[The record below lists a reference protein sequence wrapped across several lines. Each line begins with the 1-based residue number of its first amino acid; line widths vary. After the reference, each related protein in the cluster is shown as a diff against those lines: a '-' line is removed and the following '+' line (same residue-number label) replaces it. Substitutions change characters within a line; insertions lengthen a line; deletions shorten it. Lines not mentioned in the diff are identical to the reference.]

1 MLNSSD
7 IIKNYV
13 DTEASGI
20 LNYPLRFD
28 IATMMNFMLFVLIF
42 AVVQSEEKNGS
53 CKDMLQGYLTGQ
65 LSSALGVYQVEALR
79 REFKSFTGV
88 IEKSMKAFEKNV
100 ETKLRNVKNTS
111 NGSAVYTRWG
121 KKSCPKSAELVL
133 SGYVGG
139 SHYTHTGA
147 AVDALYLPRNP
158 EWGNYRDVTDGAKAY
173 IYGAEYETNGLF
185 GKWTGLFEHDVPCA
199 VCLVRSRPVVKM
211 FPGRKTCDNG
221 WKLEYHGYLMAG
233 HHNHNAGTTYMCVT
247 SDPESLQVELFK
259 NSRTDTTALGK
270 SGQQL
275 TLTIKKFVDKE
286 NGDKV

>member
-1 MLNSSD
+1 
-7 IIKNYV
+7 
-13 DTEASGI
+13 
-20 LNYPLRFD
+20 
-28 IATMMNFMLFVLIF
+28 MMNFMLFVLIF

-247 SDPESLQVELFK
+247 SDPESLQGGHTNNNGYLFYMAEAICGSLKCPPYVEG
-259 NSRTDTTALGK
+259 RE
-270 SGQQL
+270 
-275 TLTIKKFVDKE
+275 FVCAVCSLEK
-286 NGDKV
+286 